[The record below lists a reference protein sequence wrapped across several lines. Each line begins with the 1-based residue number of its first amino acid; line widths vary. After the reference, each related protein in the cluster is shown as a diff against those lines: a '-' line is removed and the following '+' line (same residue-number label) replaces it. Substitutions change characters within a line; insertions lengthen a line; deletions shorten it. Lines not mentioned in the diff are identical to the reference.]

1 MISAYEALGA
11 AAPGWNPDTAP
22 VEPSPQAKQALA
34 VAMDRQARLMCG
46 EQMLSPAL
54 MVAAVREVSDRGLAG
69 FDGLL
74 SWVVSTL
81 MGARIVPMEEQ

>member
-1 MISAYEALGA
+1 MISAYDALGA
-11 AAPGWNPDTAP
+11 AAPAWNPDTPP

-34 VAMDRQARLMCG
+34 AAFDRQAQPKCG

-54 MVAAVREVSDRGLAG
+54 MVAAVREVADRGLAS

-81 MGARIVPMEEQ
+81 MGARFVPMEE